1 MTSPKAGRARL
12 HAVHPPLSPALIDA
26 RTPTPLYHQVFAVL
40 RDRIRA
46 GAEPPGAV
54 LPGEQELTGLFG
66 VSRITVKRALN
77 ELAAAGLV
85 SRHRGRGTVVTYNPA
100 LPVVKGSFENLL
112 TNLRIM
118 GLTTEVS
125 LLEVSTIVAT
135 ADVAEAL
142 SLSAGALVQH
152 AVRVR
157 RIEGQPFSHLVT
169 HVPADIA
176 ARFTATQLATT
187 PLLRLLESAGF
198 AAVEAEQWM
207 TAAAADAT
215 LAQALEVG
223 AGAPLMRITRV
234 MRDASGRAIE
244 MLCAHYRPERF
255 QHHMRLTRRRKAGG
269 DEWI

>member
-1 MTSPKAGRARL
+1 MTRSARQKPEISQ
-12 HAVHPPLSPALIDA
+12 ADLSPALIDA
-26 RTPTPLYHQVFAVL
+26 QSPTPLYHQVFSIL

-46 GAEPPGAV
+46 GVQPAGDI
-54 LPGEQELTGLFG
+54 LPGEQDLTRLFG

-85 SRHRGRGTVVTYNPA
+85 TRHRGRGTVVTFNPA

-112 TNLRIM
+112 ANLRIM

-125 LLEVSTIVAT
+125 LL
-135 ADVAEAL
+135 DVETVPASAEIAEAL
-142 SLSAGALVQH
+142 KIAEGTPVQR

-176 ARFTATQLATT
+176 ARYPAGQLATT
-187 PLLRLLESAGF
+187 PLLRLLEAAGHH
-198 AAVEAEQWM
+198 AVEAEQWM
-207 TAAAADAT
+207 TAAAADGP
-215 LAQALEVG
+215 LAAALGVG
-223 AGAPLMRITRV
+223 AGAPLMRINRV
-234 MRDASGRAIE
+234 MRDGEGRAVE

-255 QHHMRLTRRRKAGG
+255 QHHMRLTRRRKDGR